1 MDHRAQATTDH
12 DMQHVIKSTRR
23 AGSTNGNYTATAK
36 MKPPPEWTRTP
47 SSCLAAA
54 SNSRAT
60 RAMSSFISSQAAACR
75 AGSIS

>member
-36 MKPPPEWTRTP
+36 MKPPPEWTRAKTW
-47 SSCLAAA
+47 LAEDGCAP
-54 SNSRAT
+54 
-60 RAMSSFISSQAAACR
+60 IL
-75 AGSIS
+75 